1 MKPWLEERQTGAA
14 AIQTNFLRPY
24 HGHAGI
30 IRLRTSALQLIAR
43 TEVTQDMNTL
53 AEEIGARLLERGEF
67 VATAESCTGGLIA
80 KLMTDIAGSSG
91 WFERGVITYSNLA
104 KQELLDVP
112 EDIIAD
118 TGAVSDTTAQCMVE
132 GLLMSSPADWGIAVT
147 GVAGP
152 TGGTKAKPV
161 GTVWIAWLHRGGD
174 PVVRCHHFDGNREQV
189 REQTANTAMAELLK
203 FLRND

>member
-1 MKPWLEERQTGAA
+1 M
-14 AIQTNFLRPY
+14 
-24 HGHAGI
+24 
-30 IRLRTSALQLIAR
+30 S
-43 TEVTQDMNTL
+43 TL
-53 AEEIGARLLERGEF
+53 AQEIGTLLLARGEF

-80 KLMTDIAGSSG
+80 KLLTDIAGCSG

-112 EDIIAD
+112 EDIITDA
-118 TGAVSDTTAQCMVE
+118 GAVSDATAQCMVE

-161 GTVWIAWLHRGGD
+161 GTVWISWLHRGND
-174 PVVRCHHFDGNREQV
+174 PVVSCYHFDGNREQV
-189 REQTANTAMAELLK
+189 REQTAQTALTELLK
-203 FLRND
+203 LLRNAPAE